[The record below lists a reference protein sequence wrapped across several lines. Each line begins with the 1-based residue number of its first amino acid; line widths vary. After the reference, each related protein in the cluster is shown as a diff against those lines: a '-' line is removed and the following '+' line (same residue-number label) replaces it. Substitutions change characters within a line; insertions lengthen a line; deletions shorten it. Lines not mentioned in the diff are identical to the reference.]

1 MSWAD
6 PDTMPPAPGHFGPG
20 FATASGGVLIIHRT
34 GPHEN
39 AGLAEGLRLAC
50 FVVRDCGA
58 HEAIAQIDR
67 GDWDVVV
74 LDAQAAFDESLAL
87 ATDIRARY
95 PAAVLPLVML
105 GASPDVREQR
115 RAFDAGVSDWIS
127 CPADVAEVGRRLSTL
142 AELRRLRRRTAMEH
156 TRFGA
161 ELSSRSLRLNG
172 LIETC
177 IAMSMCRDRTALLRQ
192 LLGEG
197 RHLLNCDGGT
207 MYMVTE
213 QGSLRFELRT
223 RSDVLP
229 AIEIAMHDP
238 ETGSPNENY
247 VSVYTALHNRAVR
260 IDDVYAET
268 GFDLSGTRAFDV
280 ASGYRTVSMLTVPIA
295 PRGGS
300 PIGVLQF
307 MNAIDPVTGAVVPF
321 DPEAGALVEAL
332 AAQAAVALDNM
343 ELVDSQKQL
352 TESLIRVLAT
362 TIDAKSP
369 HTGRHCERVPDLA
382 MLLAQAACDASD
394 GPLQH
399 FAFRSEREWE
409 EFRIGAWLHDCGK
422 VTTPECV
429 IDKATKLET
438 LHNRIHEVRMR
449 FEVLH
454 RDLEIERLQAQA
466 AGTWGEDREAAH
478 IAALAGLKRDFAFVA
493 ECNVGEA
500 AMGDEAVETLARI
513 GAQRWTRHFDDRLGL
528 SAAEL
533 ASRAA
538 DPVEPLPCSEPLL
551 ADRPRDIVPRPPG
564 EQLDPVFGFRMDV
577 PEHLY
582 NRGELYNLSVRNGT
596 LTHEERYKINEHMVH
611 TVMMLERVP
620 FPKHLKRVP
629 EYAGTHHERMDG
641 MGYPRRLGAEQL
653 SVPSR
658 IMAVADI
665 FEALTAADRPY
676 KKPKALSEALA
687 VMQRMAGTHIDADVF
702 NLFLRSGVY
711 LEFAH
716 KHLGAEQIDVSDPAP
731 FYATV
736 SMPSAAAA
744 P

>member
-1 MSWAD
+1 MNPSGLDAT
-6 PDTMPPAPGHFGPG
+6 PSPPGPVG
-20 FATASGGVLIIHRT
+20 PEFTVTAGGILIVD
-34 GPHEN
+34 GPALHQSQ
-39 AGLAEGLRLAC
+39 GLVEGLRRAR
-50 FVVRDCGA
+50 FVVSGCSGR
-58 HEAIAQIDR
+58 EALAQIDR

-74 LDAQAAFDESLAL
+74 LDAQARFDEVVAL
-87 ATDIRARY
+87 AAAIRARY
-95 PAAVLPLVML
+95 PATVLPIVIL
-105 GASPDVREQR
+105 GGQALGIDQQ
-115 RAFDAGVSDWIS
+115 RAFDAGASDWIS
-127 CPADVAEVGRRLSTL
+127 CPADVAEVSRRLSTL
-142 AELRRLRRRTAMEH
+142 AELRRLRRKSAMEH

-177 IAMSMCRDRTALLRQ
+177 IAMSMSRDRTALLQQ

-207 MYMVTE
+207 MFMVTDE
-213 QGSLRFELRT
+213 ATLRFELRT
-223 RSDVLP
+223 RSDPLP
-229 AIEIAMHDP
+229 AEQIPLYDRD
-238 ETGSPNENY
+238 TGRPNENY
-247 VSVYTALHNRAVR
+247 VSVYTALHNCTVR

-268 GFDLSGTRAFDV
+268 RFDLSGTRAFDA
-280 ASGYRTVSMLTVPIA
+280 ASSYRTVSMLTVPIA
-295 PRGGS
+295 PRGGA

-307 MNAIDPVTGAVVPF
+307 MNALDPFTGTVVPF

-343 ELVDSQKQL
+343 ELLDSQKQL

-362 TIDAKSP
+362 AIDAKSP
-369 HTGRHCERVPDLA
+369 HTGRHCERVPELA
-382 MLLAQAACDASD
+382 MRLAQAACDASD
-394 GPLQH
+394 GPLKH

-422 VTTPECV
+422 VTTPEFV
-429 IDKATKLET
+429 IDKATRLDT
-438 LHNRIHEVRMR
+438 ITNRIHEIRMR

-454 RDLEIERLQAQA
+454 RDLEIERLQAKA
-466 AGTWGEDREAAH
+466 AGAWSQEQETAH
-478 IAALAGLKRDFAFVA
+478 NAALAGLKQEFEFIAH
-493 ECNVGEA
+493 CNVREEA
-500 AMGDEAVETLARI
+500 MTDDAIEVLARI
-513 GAQRWTRHFDDRLGL
+513 GARRWTRQFDDRLGL

-538 DPVEPLPCSEPLL
+538 EPVQALPCSEPLL
-551 ADRPRDIVPRPPG
+551 ADRPRDIVARPDV
-564 EQLDPVFGFRMDV
+564 EQLDPAFGFRMDV
-577 PEHLY
+577 PAHLY

-596 LTHEERYKINEHMVH
+596 LTAEERYKINEHMVH

-641 MGYPRRLGAEQL
+641 KGYPRQLGAEQL

-676 KKPKALSEALA
+676 KKPKALSQALG
-687 VMQRMAGTHIDADVF
+687 VMQRMAGTHIDTDIF
-702 NLFLRSGVY
+702 NLFLSSGVY

-716 KHLGAEQIDVSDPAP
+716 KHLDAEQIDVADPAS
-731 FYATV
+731 FYA
-736 SMPSAAAA
+736 PLPHA
-744 P
+744 

>member
-1 MSWAD
+1 MGLSGLDRSPPPSGPIGPDYTTAAGGILIVHD
-6 PDTMPPAPGHFGPG
+6 PTGAANPGLVKELRRARFIVHDC
-20 FATASGGVLIIHRT
+20 AAQD
-34 GPHEN
+34 
-39 AGLAEGLRLAC
+39 ALAQ
-50 FVVRDCGA
+50 V
-58 HEAIAQIDR
+58 DR

-74 LDAQAAFDESLAL
+74 LDAPSAFDDALAL
-87 ATDIRARY
+87 AAAIRASY
-95 PAAVLPLVML
+95 PATVLPIVVLGDACTGSDQQRAFAA
-105 GASPDVREQR
+105 GASDCIPRT
-115 RAFDAGVSDWIS
+115 
-127 CPADVAEVGRRLSTL
+127 ADVAEVSRRLSTL
-142 AELRRLRRRTAMEH
+142 AELRRLRRKSAMEH
-156 TRFGA
+156 SRFGA

-177 IAMSMCRDRTALLRQ
+177 IAMSMSRDRSALLQQ
-192 LLGEG
+192 LLSEG

-207 MYMVTE
+207 MFMVTD
-213 QGSLRFELRT
+213 QGTLRFERRT
-223 RSDVLP
+223 RSDPLP
-229 AIEIAMHDP
+229 AEQIPLHDP
-238 ETGSPNENY
+238 LTGRPNENY

-268 GFDLSGTRAFDV
+268 PFDLSGTRAFDA
-280 ASGYRTVSMLTVPIA
+280 ASAYRTVSMLTVPIA

-307 MNAIDPVTGAVVPF
+307 MNAIDPFTGAIVPF

-343 ELVDSQKQL
+343 ELVDSQQQL

-382 MLLAQAACDASD
+382 MRLAQAACDAND
-394 GPLQH
+394 GPLKH

-422 VTTPECV
+422 VTTPEYV

-438 LHNRIHEVRMR
+438 IHNRIHEVRMR
-449 FEVLH
+449 FEVLQ

-466 AGTWGEDREAAH
+466 AGTWSEARQAAH
-478 IAALAGLKRDFAFVA
+478 TAALESLQRDFAFVA
-493 ECNVGEA
+493 RCNVGDDT
-500 AMGDEAVETLARI
+500 MGDDAIEALARI
-513 GAQRWTRHFDDRLGL
+513 AERRWTRHFDDRLGL

-533 ASRAA
+533 ARRA
-538 DPVEPLPCSEPLL
+538 DEPVQALPCAEPLL
-551 ADRPRDIVPRPPG
+551 ADRPRDIVARPDG
-564 EQLDPVFGFRMDV
+564 EQLDPAFGFRMEV

-582 NRGELYNLSVRNGT
+582 NRGELYNLAVRNGT
-596 LTHEERYKINEHMVH
+596 LTREERYKINEHMVH
-611 TVMMLERVP
+611 TVMMLERMP

-641 MGYPRRLGAEQL
+641 QGYPRQLGPEQL

-676 KKPKALSEALA
+676 KKPKTLSQALGI
-687 VMQRMAGTHIDADVF
+687 MQRMAGTHIDPDIF

-711 LEFAH
+711 LEFARN
-716 KHLGAEQIDVSDPAP
+716 HLSPEQIDVTDPTP
-731 FYATV
+731 FCATV
-736 SMPSAAAA
+736 NRG
-744 P
+744 

>member
-1 MSWAD
+1 MAAVGGILMVQGAAAQA
-6 PDTMPPAPGHFGPG
+6 PD
-20 FATASGGVLIIHRT
+20 SLV
-34 GPHEN
+34 
-39 AGLAEGLRLAC
+39 AGLRRAR
-50 FVVRDCGA
+50 FVVRDCA
-58 HEAIAQIDR
+58 AADALATVDR

-74 LDAQAAFDESLAL
+74 LDAQSGFDAALAL
-87 ATDIRARY
+87 AAAIRARY
-95 PAAVLPLVML
+95 PATVLPIVML
-105 GASPDVREQR
+105 GAQSPASDQQ
-115 RAFDAGVSDWIS
+115 RAFDAGASDWIN
-127 CPADVAEVGRRLSTL
+127 CPADVADVGRRLSTL
-142 AELRRLRRRTAMEH
+142 AELRRLRRKSAMEH
-156 TRFGA
+156 NRFGA

-177 IAMSMCRDRTALLRQ
+177 IAMSMSRDRSALLQQ
-192 LLGEG
+192 LLSEG

-207 MYMVTE
+207 MYMVTDD
-213 QGSLRFELRT
+213 GMLRFELRT
-223 RSDVLP
+223 RSDPLP
-229 AIEIAMHDP
+229 AEQIPLHDR
-238 ETGSPNENY
+238 ETGRPNENY
-247 VSVYTALHNRAVR
+247 VSVYTALHNCSVR

-268 GFDLSGTRAFDV
+268 RFDLSGTRAFDV

-295 PRGGS
+295 PRGS
-300 PIGVLQF
+300 APIGVLQF
-307 MNAIDPVTGAVVPF
+307 MNAIDPFTGAVVPF

-382 MLLAQAACDASD
+382 MRLAQAACDASD
-394 GPLQH
+394 GPLKH

-422 VTTPECV
+422 VTTPEYV

-438 LHNRIHEVRMR
+438 IHNRIHEVRMR
-449 FEVLH
+449 FEVLQ
-454 RDLEIERLQAQA
+454 RDLEIERLRAQL
-466 AGTWGEDREAAH
+466 AGSWSDAQQTAH
-478 IAALAGLKRDFAFVA
+478 DEALARLQQDFEFVA
-493 ECNVGEA
+493 RCNVG
-500 AMGDEAVETLARI
+500 DEALEDDAAAKLARI

-528 SAAEL
+528 SAGEL
-533 ASRAA
+533 DSRAA
-538 DPVEPLPCSEPLL
+538 EPLRPLPCSEPLL
-551 ADRPRDIVPRPPG
+551 ADRPRDIVARPDV
-564 EQLDPVFGFRMDV
+564 EQLDPAFGFRMDV

-596 LTHEERYKINEHMVH
+596 LTVEERYKINEHMVH
-611 TVMMLERVP
+611 TVMMLERMP

-641 MGYPRRLGAEQL
+641 LGYPRRLGPEQL

-676 KKPKALSEALA
+676 KKPKTLSQALA
-687 VMQRMAGTHIDADVF
+687 VMQRMAGTHIDAEIF
-702 NLFLRSGVY
+702 NLFLRAGVY
-711 LEFAH
+711 LDYARS
-716 KHLGAEQIDVSDPAP
+716 HLDPEQIDVTDPTP
-731 FYATV
+731 FYAAV
-736 SMPSAAAA
+736 KHA
-744 P
+744 